1 MPGGVFPPP
10 KTIEF
15 FVLYF
20 SFGLGRTV
28 RRLGVVQVRITHNGE
43 PSMLNNLN
51 LADRYSVLAERLRE
65 LEAEVKTV
73 RELILATGQDVVRGD
88 FADVEVKLSE
98 RTSFDGKAAQRFLSA
113 DQVVACTRQTVVT
126 TLRVRAKV
134 EVA

>member
-1 MPGGVFPPP
+1 
-10 KTIEF
+10 
-15 FVLYF
+15 
-20 SFGLGRTV
+20 
-28 RRLGVVQVRITHNGE
+28 
-43 PSMLNNLN
+43 MLNNLN

-73 RELILATGQDVVRGD
+73 RELILATGHAVVRGD

-98 RTSFDGKAAQRFLSA
+98 RTSFDGKAAQKFLTA
-113 DQVVACTRQTVVT
+113 DQVVSCTRQTVVT